1 MDLRRRIERLE
12 KEVKNLKGEQ
22 EGVFI
27 LVTEY
32 AFNKEDEERMKRYQ
46 EELLEKLKE
55 YPEARII
62 IALVD
67 SKGWQF
73 QLPGLG
79 IKVHSSGEVYRY
91 KEG

>member
-1 MDLRRRIERLE
+1 MDLKRRIEKLE
-12 KEVKNLKGEQ
+12 KEIKNLKGEQ

-55 YPEARII
+55 YPEAKII
-62 IALVD
+62 IAVVD
-67 SKGWQF
+67 SKGWF
-73 QLPGLG
+73 FDLPEFGV
-79 IKVHSSGEVYRY
+79 KVDCKGEVYRY
-91 KEG
+91 KES

>member
-55 YPEARII
+55 YPETKVI
-62 IALVD
+62 IAFVD

-73 QLPGLG
+73 QLPELG